1 MNEPSNRG
9 GDVALFID
17 WENFKISLAAG
28 HMYPNVSALKEEAS
42 NHGRVVVAKAYAD
55 WVTRSPELRGA
66 SQFINDPPA
75 LYAAGIEPVY
85 VPTRLSFGNPS
96 ASGYTRTTRVKNSV
110 DIKMTTD
117 CIETAH
123 AYPNIVSFV
132 LVSGDSDFIHVIN
145 TLRTMGKH
153 VVIVG
158 VSWSTSRRLADQ
170 VDGLI
175 LYDVDVDPDTP
186 QEPPSPTR
194 TFPRP
199 GTGAGAEQSTGPELS
214 EIIRA
219 IEDIVREERRAGGAP
234 LLTSIKQRLTRR
246 FTNFDER
253 KLGFSGFKKL
263 MARAA
268 QEGQI
273 KLITEGLV
281 DWAIMADEPDP
292 DGSTQRRPANGHR
305 APPALEP
312 SSVAANLDADASDI
326 EEPEPDLEAMLLV
339 KQPDDAEEASDST
352 LEDTHDLTA
361 EDIFEPTPNETSP
374 ESAPSLSEPSAPPR
388 SPELASLMESVMAEL
403 KDLPKQPEDG
413 HTGDRIV
420 DLIIMA
426 NTLEQRE
433 DVSHVAFNFLVGEVC
448 QALDQGIEA
457 ENPYIQSR
465 WGKAASRTYVSRLL
479 RSMGNGDLF
488 TKSWHSVPDEASGRN
503 KRRRTFYLDQEN
515 PLVKITLQE
524 HGQAA
529 VAEPSE
535 EGEMSLV
542 SVVDSPGED
551 EMPTVSVVDSGE
563 DSSETSGD
571 APDTEPPAGG
581 TDAPFLLRLFRPNR

>member
-1 MNEPSNRG
+1 
-9 GDVALFID
+9 
-17 WENFKISLAAG
+17 
-28 HMYPNVSALKEEAS
+28 MYPNVSALKEEAS

-85 VPTRLSFGNPS
+85 VPTRLSYGSPS

-123 AYPNIVSFV
+123 AYPNIVSFI

-175 LYDVDVDPDTP
+175 LYDVDVDPETP
-186 QEPPSPTR
+186 QEPPPPTR

-199 GTGAGAEQSTGPELS
+199 DTGTATATGAEQTAVPELT

-263 MARAA
+263 MARVA

-305 APPALEP
+305 APTALEP
-312 SSVAANLDADASDI
+312 SATTETVEEAASDT
-326 EEPEPDLEAMLLV
+326 EEPEPDLEAVLLV
-339 KQPDDAEEASDST
+339 KQPDAAESTSDST
-352 LEDTHDLTA
+352 LEQTPGSTA
-361 EDIFEPTPNETSP
+361 GAIYEPTPEATSP
-374 ESAPSLSEPSAPPR
+374 ESTPPQSEPSTPPP
-388 SPELASLMESVMAEL
+388 SPELASLMENVMAEL

-413 HTGDRIV
+413 HTGDRIA
-420 DLIIMA
+420 DLIVMA
-426 NTLEQRE
+426 NTLEHRD

-448 QALDQGIEA
+448 QALEQGIEA

-488 TKSWHSVPDEASGRN
+488 TKSWHSVPDEVSGRN

-515 PLVKITLQE
+515 PLVKIALRE
-524 HGQAA
+524 HGQVAA
-529 VAEPSE
+529 EESLAEDELPVVSVAEPSE
-535 EGEMSLV
+535 EDELPVVAVDEPSAEDELPVVAVDEPSAEDELPMV
-542 SVVDSPGED
+542 SVED
-551 EMPTVSVVDSGE
+551 
-563 DSSETSGD
+563 SGD
-571 APDTEPPAGG
+571 APETEPPAGG